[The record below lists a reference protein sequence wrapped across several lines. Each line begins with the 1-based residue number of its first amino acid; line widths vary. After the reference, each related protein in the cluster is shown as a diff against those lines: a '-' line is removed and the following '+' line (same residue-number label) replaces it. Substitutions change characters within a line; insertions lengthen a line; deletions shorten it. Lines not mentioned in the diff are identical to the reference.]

1 MEILT
6 ELANYLLQCDVW
18 DPHNLNSP
26 YSNKIKSLT
35 QYLLDDNISL
45 KHANEADILVPTDTE
60 LKANDFI
67 ENKLVVGLCEEPNW
81 FRLASCVPLSL
92 HIMARPIHKNKTIY
106 RPYFMEFNKIWA
118 EGQLE

>member
-6 ELANYLLQCDVW
+6 ELANYLLRCDVW

-45 KHANEADILVPTDTE
+45 KQAKEAYVFVP
-60 LKANDFI
+60 
-67 ENKLVVGLCEEPNW
+67 
-81 FRLASCVPLSL
+81 
-92 HIMARPIHKNKTIY
+92 KNT
-106 RPYFMEFNKIWA
+106 
-118 EGQLE
+118 